1 MKIYILATDK
11 GTVLT
16 KQDGNSDQVRVPR
29 TYMTMAQ
36 AERFAAKFAASIFTV
51 NAPARVGNGYK
62 TWQAIEDDAK
72 ALGLRTHTF
81 TY

>member
-1 MKIYILATDK
+1 MKTYILATAS

-29 TYMTMAQ
+29 TYMTLVQAQ
-36 AERFAAKFAASIFTV
+36 RFATKFAASIFTV
-51 NAPARVGNGYK
+51 NAPVRVGNGYA
-62 TWQAIEDDAK
+62 TWNAIEVDARG
-72 ALGLRTHTF
+72 LGLKTHTF